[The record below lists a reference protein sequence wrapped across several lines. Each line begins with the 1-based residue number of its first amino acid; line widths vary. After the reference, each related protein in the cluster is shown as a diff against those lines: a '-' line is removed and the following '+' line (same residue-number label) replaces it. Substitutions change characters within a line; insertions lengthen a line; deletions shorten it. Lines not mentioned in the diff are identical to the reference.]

1 MAYSDC
7 NVLVIGYGQSGKA
20 VAKKAAE
27 LNKKAYVYDKKSGFL
42 SEEEAKE
49 LIKNKSV
56 ALSVISPGVP
66 YDCALSA
73 FSREN
78 GVEVISELEYGASF
92 LNRPI
97 AAITGTNGKTTT
109 VTLLDKMIKES
120 GKRSVLCGNVG
131 FPVTSASGIK
141 SDFAVLECSSFQLEG
156 IKAFKPKVAAILN
169 VSPDH
174 IDRHKSFEN
183 YFAIKSKIT
192 ENQDESDFLVLNKNL
207 DGKIKTRA
215 KTYCFSATEKTNGA
229 HLEKDNI
236 VFGNGE
242 YVTGLYNVRLL
253 GKHNVENVLA
263 AVTMAKLLKIS
274 NVYIERAV
282 STFYGVPHRIAFVR
296 EIDGVK
302 YYNDSK
308 GTNIASALVA
318 AEAMKGNTV
327 LILGGKDKGI
337 SYDALFEA
345 LPKKV
350 TAAVVFGENAESI
363 LLSAEKFGFQ
373 SVKRC
378 KTLKECVLTARYLAK
393 DGNVLLSPATSSFD
407 MFADFEERGE
417 RFEEI
422 VKSL

>member
-20 VAKKAAE
+20 VVKKALE
-27 LNKKAYVYDKKSGFL
+27 LNKNVYVYDKISGFL

-49 LIKNKSV
+49 PIKNKEVS
-56 ALSVISPGVP
+56 LSVISPGVP
-66 YDCALSA
+66 YDCALSV

-78 GVEVISELEYGASF
+78 GVDVVSELEYGASF

-156 IKAFKPKVAAILN
+156 IKDFNPKIAAILN

-192 ENQDESDFLVLNKNL
+192 ENQDESDFLVINKNL

-318 AEAMKGNTV
+318 ADAMEGNTV
-327 LILGGKDKGI
+327 LIIGGKDKGI

-363 LLSAEKFGFQ
+363 LLSAEKFGFRN
-373 SVKRC
+373 VKRC

-422 VKSL
+422 VRSL